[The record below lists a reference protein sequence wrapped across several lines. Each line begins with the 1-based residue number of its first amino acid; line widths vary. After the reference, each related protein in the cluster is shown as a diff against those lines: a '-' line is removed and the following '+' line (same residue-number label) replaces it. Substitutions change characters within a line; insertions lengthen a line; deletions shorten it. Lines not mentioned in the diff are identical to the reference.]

1 MLVLDLCIK
10 GTTIEERPLHPCNG
24 CLRTRLCRPKTWGS
38 RSRCSWRVFFFQWRD
53 FPSNVSPG
61 ILILYRDKTGVVTL
75 RFFQGIIII
84 CWGHWHMAILGLF
97 FRIWVYWILVC
108 SPPLE
113 ELMLW
118 LFHVRARGLQIGCS
132 VVRRQERVS
141 NFSHLHTLLCCS
153 YTSMG
158 VSGSW
163 LRQKPFIYLF
173 IYRVQYDF
181 QRCQR
186 RQDGSKVGW
195 QWYPIFCGVWKIM
208 FILDMEPTKFGDR
221 NQLGHLLQGLNWAY
235 RRYCSLWSIVTP
247 KGIEP

>member
-1 MLVLDLCIK
+1 
-10 GTTIEERPLHPCNG
+10 
-24 CLRTRLCRPKTWGS
+24 
-38 RSRCSWRVFFFQWRD
+38 
-53 FPSNVSPG
+53 
-61 ILILYRDKTGVVTL
+61 L

-173 IYRVQYDF
+173 IESSMIFKDVKDDKTEVKLDDNGTPF
-181 QRCQR
+181 F
-186 RQDGSKVGW
+186 VG
-195 QWYPIFCGVWKIM
+195 
-208 FILDMEPTKFGDR
+208 FGR
-221 NQLGHLLQGLNWAY
+221 
-235 RRYCSLWSIVTP
+235 
-247 KGIEP
+247 